1 MTPPVWERRRHEQDR
16 TRGAAAGVKL
26 MGMHACALP
35 VAEPNVLR
43 KQALRAMCPSANK
56 HGSSTYTLIDDNI
69 YIHKP
74 RLITKN
80 KATTVISLRHV
91 HLHQNSAQSVAS
103 AIYRPA
109 PPAQTKFGAPL
120 YTKLGR
126 ATSFAALSS
135 STTYHRQPFTNHPS
149 TARPPSRV
157 VCQSAGHVLIT

>member
-1 MTPPVWERRRHEQDR
+1 MKHGRCTMVLNEMTPRGWWWVEEDKGQGS

-91 HLHQNSAQSVAS
+91 HLHQN
-103 AIYRPA
+103 
-109 PPAQTKFGAPL
+109 
-120 YTKLGR
+120 
-126 ATSFAALSS
+126 
-135 STTYHRQPFTNHPS
+135 
-149 TARPPSRV
+149 
-157 VCQSAGHVLIT
+157 